1 MAGRAMPGVVPAL
14 MACVVLAGCAPDGGK
29 GAAERGAA
37 PPTASVPSADQ
48 GAERPRATGTPRPAG
63 SAPGKAAGQVAAKG
77 GTIGAA
83 GSACVL
89 PVTFD
94 FAASW
99 EPAAIEPAPADSVLG
114 KLTRQGPFNT
124 VCEIDAKPAGAIG
137 FLRVYTRDA
146 GAGSPRRALEAFV
159 AGDRNAHG
167 AAYTE
172 TATGGLPV
180 AAVTYT
186 VTSELLG
193 ESKRESALAVTTP
206 RGAVVL
212 HVGGL
217 DTAEHRRML
226 PAYELARR
234 SIRPAGGT
242 R

>member
-14 MACVVLAGCAPDGGK
+14 VACVALAGCAPDGGG
-29 GAAERGAA
+29 GAAGRTGAA
-37 PPTASVPSADQ
+37 SPAASAPSAGGQ
-48 GAERPRATGTPRPAG
+48 PGATPGRKATGG
-63 SAPGKAAGQVAAKG
+63 AAGGAAGDVAARG
-77 GTIGAA
+77 GTVGGA

-99 EPAAIEPAPADSVLG
+99 EPEAIAPAPADSLLG
-114 KLTRQGPFNT
+114 DLTQGPYT
-124 VCEIDAKPAGAIG
+124 AVCEIDAKPAGAVG
-137 FLRVYTRDA
+137 FLRVYTGDA
-146 GAGSPRRALEAFV
+146 GAASPRRALEAFV

-172 TATGGLPV
+172 STAGGRPV
-180 AAVTYT
+180 AEVTYT
-186 VTSELLG
+186 VTSEFLG
-193 ESKRESALAVTTP
+193 GSKRESALALITP

-217 DTAEHRRML
+217 DTADHRRML

-234 SIRPAGGT
+234 SIRPTAGT
-242 R
+242 P

>member
-1 MAGRAMPGVVPAL
+1 MAGRAMPGVAPAL
-14 MACVVLAGCAPDGGK
+14 AVCVVLAGCAPDGSE
-29 GAAERGAA
+29 GAEERTGA
-37 PPTASVPSADQ
+37 PPAASAPSAGQ
-48 GAERPRATGTPRPAG
+48 PRATGTPKAAG
-63 SAPGKAAGQVAAKG
+63 SAPGKATGQAAAKG
-77 GTIGAA
+77 GTLGAA

-99 EPAAIEPAPADSVLG
+99 EPDAIEPAPADSVLG
-114 KLTRQGPFNT
+114 DLTQGPYT
-124 VCEIDAKPAGAIG
+124 AVCEIDAKPAGAIG
-137 FLRVYTRDA
+137 FLRVYTGDA

-167 AAYTE
+167 ATYTE
-172 TATGGLPV
+172 TAAGGLPV
-180 AAVTYT
+180 AEVTYT

-193 ESKRESALAVTTP
+193 ESKQESALAVTTP

-234 SIRPAGGT
+234 SIRPGGGT